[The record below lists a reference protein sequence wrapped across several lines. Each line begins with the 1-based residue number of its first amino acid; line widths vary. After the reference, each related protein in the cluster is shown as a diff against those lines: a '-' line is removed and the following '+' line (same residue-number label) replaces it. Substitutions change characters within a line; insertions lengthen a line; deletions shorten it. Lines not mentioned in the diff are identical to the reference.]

1 MKFSIITIL
10 SLASFVLAGVPA
22 RKQSK
27 TPEYIP
33 DSYIIQFKDT
43 ITMSAK
49 GDNAHFKWLNEAL
62 AKENVKREA
71 GAPKYGVKS
80 KYQIPGFMG
89 YSGTFSKSIVD
100 EIKAR
105 NEVVDVTQDAIV
117 RTQAPS
123 GLMDGLG
130 KSALVTPVRPT
141 APDSLL
147 SQRFPCTEQQLST
160 VEDDG
165 TPPNTTESGWPK
177 YVYDRYTGKCPRDS
191 PPTAYVIDSGI
202 LSNHPDYA
210 GRAENGFNYKP
221 GVWPNEDVCGHGTH
235 VAGIIGGTK
244 HGVMKSTRLIGV
256 KVLEGADAECS
267 GTWSGVIAGVNWA
280 IKDAKLKNA
289 LKTSVIN
296 MSLGGASYPPV
307 NKAVQAAIDNGMT
320 VVTAAGNA
328 YGADSCEFSPAAVA
342 EAITVGSMSINE
354 QVSPFSN
361 GGCCIDIFAPGQNIQ
376 SAYLGNVTRLL
387 SGTSMAAPMVAGLV
401 LYNKCRWGYNS
412 PDSDRR
418 GLLEKYY
425 SDNGALK
432 YFPTG
437 SFDLCAASADMYNR
451 VAFNRANCF

>member
-1 MKFSIITIL
+1 MHISPVPSAKPNLNSPFPSLGPCHAVVTSHLNASQLVERQALPSSFYIIPPSTTVYPSFFYKTIVSPPISLLTIPRSTSTAIMKFSIITIL

-33 DSYIIQFKDT
+33 DAYIIQFKDT

-100 EIKAR
+100 EIKKR
-105 NEVVDVTQDAIV
+105 NEVSAIQFYIAHYPTPHLITLHYTITRLCRLTRALLTCLTQVVDVTQDAIV

-123 GLMDGLG
+123 GLMNGVE
-130 KSALVTPVRPT
+130 KSALVTPGRPT
-141 APDSLL
+141 APDFPL

-165 TPPNTTESGWPK
+165 MWGLGRISHMGAPPNTTESGWPK
-177 YVYDRYTGKCPRDS
+177 YVYDRYTGKCPKDS
-191 PPTAYVIDSGI
+191 PPTAYVVDSGI
-202 LSNHPDYA
+202 LSNHPDYI

-296 MSLGGASYPPV
+296 MSLG
-307 NKAVQAAIDNGMT
+307 K
-320 VVTAAGNA
+320 
-328 YGADSCEFSPAAVA
+328 FSLK
-342 EAITVGSMSINE
+342 IKR
-354 QVSPFSN
+354 
-361 GGCCIDIFAPGQNIQ
+361 QNQ
-376 SAYLGNVTRLL
+376 
-387 SGTSMAAPMVAGLV
+387 
-401 LYNKCRWGYNS
+401 
-412 PDSDRR
+412 D
-418 GLLEKYY
+418 
-425 SDNGALK
+425 
-432 YFPTG
+432 
-437 SFDLCAASADMYNR
+437 
-451 VAFNRANCF
+451 